1 MWRQGTPPPAGLGS
15 AAPLRWPV
23 RKLVAYLAA
32 RGAVVP
38 HGTRCVQ
45 ACEDR
50 SMSRAGAPA
59 ERPARASGTLGTQKA
74 VAPTRARAC
83 GDTCQQQRRASSTR
97 SVGRRRCALWYTMIA
112 GYSACT
118 AACSAGGQLDQRS
131 SLPSLPRTGAGRPV
145 GASEPPRRSGVRAGF
160 PVRALIRLSGR
171 LVGCSGWFAA
181 ACWAS
186 ALAGRWRVPHGLAAR
201 GVGSHRSS
209 ASSHARK
216 HTTVQAYA
224 SARSPA
230 AARMAAAPPL
240 SVGAIARRAVLAARL
255 HVAACLP
262 GNSPDMAGRAT
273 LSWRFSLH
281 SAGSRRGWSC
291 VLRSNPRLL
300 PS

>member
-1 MWRQGTPPPAGLGS
+1 MWRQRTPPPAGLGS
-15 AAPLRWPV
+15 AAPSRWPV

-45 ACEDR
+45 ACEGR
-50 SMSRAGAPA
+50 SMSGAGAPA

-83 GDTCQQQRRASSTR
+83 GDTCQQQRRASSRR

-160 PVRALIRLSGR
+160 PVCTLTRLTPGRLQR
-171 LVGCSGWFAA
+171 LVGCSVPGKRAG
-181 ACWAS
+181 S
-186 ALAGRWRVPHGLAAR
+186 ATAPHGLAAR

-240 SVGAIARRAVLAARL
+240 SVGAIAARRAGDAGAKC
-255 HVAACLP
+255 ACLLQADP
-262 GNSPDMAGRAT
+262 W
-273 LSWRFSLH
+273 L
-281 SAGSRRGWSC
+281 
-291 VLRSNPRLL
+291 VLCPK
-300 PS
+300 